1 MVGTTAYPAATRHG
15 GGLIKAAA
23 AFPDAPTPWLDLS
36 TGINPQPWPQ
46 PWPHPWPS
54 PRADDSALSR
64 LPDPALLTTLE
75 QTAATAFG
83 VTDPN
88 RLAAVPGAEAAIRLL
103 PILLGGLLRAR
114 SVDIVSPTYG
124 AHAESWRRS
133 GAQVRLISPDEAWT
147 SDADVLVIVNPNNPD
162 GALRSRDTLTALA
175 RQRALKSR
183 WLIVDESFIETTP
196 EASVSDLTEPGLIVL
211 RSFGKFYGLAGVRLG
226 FMIAAPALIE
236 DLRGLQG
243 DWPVSADALVMGA
256 AAYADTDWRRQTQAR
271 LSAAAARLD
280 GLLTAS
286 GLTVLGGTS
295 LFRLAS
301 TRGAK
306 SGAAALFHHLGRSGI
321 LTRPFDYAPDWLRFG
336 LPAPEDFE
344 RLQQAL
350 ETRP

>member
-1 MVGTTAYPAATRHG
+1 MTGTTAYPAATRHG

-83 VTDPN
+83 VTNLN

-103 PILLGGLLRAR
+103 PILLRAR

-133 GAQVRLISPDEAWT
+133 GAQVRLISRDQAST

-162 GALRSRDTLTALA
+162 GALRSRDALTALA
-175 RQRALKSR
+175 RQRSLKNR

-196 EASVSDLTEPGLIVL
+196 EASVSDLTDPGLIVL

-226 FMIAAPALIE
+226 FMIAAPNLIE
-236 DLRGLQG
+236 GLRGLQG

-271 LSAAAARLD
+271 LSAAATRLD
-280 GLLTAS
+280 TLLTAS

-301 TRGAK
+301 TPDA
-306 SGAAALFHHLGRSGI
+306 SALFHHLGRSGI

-350 ETRP
+350 EARP

>member
-1 MVGTTAYPAATRHG
+1 MTGTTAYPAATRHG

-36 TGINPQPWPQ
+36 TGINPKPWPQ
-46 PWPHPWPS
+46 PWRA

-64 LPDPALLTTLE
+64 LPDPALLTALE
-75 QTAATAFG
+75 QTAAAAFG
-83 VTDPN
+83 VTDPD

-103 PILLGGLLRAR
+103 PILLGGLLRAH
-114 SVDIVSPTYG
+114 SIDIVSPTYG

-133 GAQVRLISPDEAWT
+133 GAQVRLISTDQAST

-162 GALRSRDTLTALA
+162 GALQSRDALTALA
-175 RQRALKSR
+175 RERSLKSR
-183 WLIVDESFIETTP
+183 WLIIDESFIETTP
-196 EASVSDLTEPGLIVL
+196 EASVSDLTDPGLIVL

-226 FMIAAPALIE
+226 FMIAAPNLIE
-236 DLRGLQG
+236 GLRGLQG

-271 LSAAAARLD
+271 LSVAATRLD
-280 GLLTAS
+280 ALLTAS
-286 GLTVLGGTS
+286 GLTILGGTS

-301 TRGAK
+301 TPD
-306 SGAAALFHHLGRSGI
+306 AAALFHHLGRSGI

-350 ETRP
+350 ERRP

>member
-23 AFPDAPTPWLDLS
+23 AFPDAPKPWLELS
-36 TGINPQPWPQ
+36 TGINPQPWRG
-46 PWPHPWPS
+46 

-75 QTAATAFG
+75 QTAAAAFS

-103 PILLGGLLRAR
+103 PVLLRAH
-114 SVDIVSPTYG
+114 SVDIISPTYG

-133 GAQVRLISPDEAWT
+133 GAQVRLISSDEAST

-162 GALRSRDTLTALA
+162 GALQSRDALAALA
-175 RQRALKSR
+175 RLRSLKSR

-196 EASVSDLTEPGLIVL
+196 EATVSDLTESGLIVL

-236 DLRGLQG
+236 QLRGLQG

-271 LSAAAARLD
+271 LTAAATRLD
-280 GLLTAS
+280 ALLTAS

-301 TRGAK
+301 TPD
-306 SGAAALFHHLGRSGI
+306 AAALFHHLGRYGI

-336 LPAPEDFE
+336 LPAPEDFG

-350 ETRP
+350 ERRP